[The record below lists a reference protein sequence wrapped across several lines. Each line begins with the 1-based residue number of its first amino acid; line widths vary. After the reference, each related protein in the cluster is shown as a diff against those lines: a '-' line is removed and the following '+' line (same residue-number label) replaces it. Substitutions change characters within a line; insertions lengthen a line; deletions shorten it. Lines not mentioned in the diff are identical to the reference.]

1 MMHMQKEKRKEKKR
15 KEKKRKER
23 RKEQK
28 RCLQR
33 MEEGFDCKN
42 RQLHLP
48 SIDAVALYSE
58 GKDHI

>member
-1 MMHMQKEKRKEKKR
+1 MMHMQKEKRKE
-15 KEKKRKER
+15 
-23 RKEQK
+23 QN

-33 MEEGFDCKN
+33 MEVGFDCEN